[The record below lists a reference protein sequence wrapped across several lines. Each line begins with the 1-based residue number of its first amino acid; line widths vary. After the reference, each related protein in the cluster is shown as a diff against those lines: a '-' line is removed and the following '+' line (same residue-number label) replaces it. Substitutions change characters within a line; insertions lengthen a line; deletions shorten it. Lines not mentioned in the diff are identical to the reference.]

1 MNNELFNYTEAKIK
15 QHINESCLKLTNP
28 MKTLYERLKP
38 EHKDVLSVEAEKY
51 PAIAKSMNDELQR
64 KRVILDLSY
73 GCVVTISHT
82 LRLKNSNIDT
92 IMNLFEANELLNVN
106 SK

>member
-1 MNNELFNYTEAKIK
+1 
-15 QHINESCLKLTNP
+15 

-38 EHKDVLSVEAEKY
+38 EHVKALEIEAEKY
-51 PAIAKSMNDELQR
+51 PATVKGILAELQT
-64 KRVILDLSY
+64 KKVILDVSY
-73 GCVVTISHT
+73 GCVCCISNS
-82 LRLKNSNIDT
+82 LNLPNSNIDT

>member
-1 MNNELFNYTEAKIK
+1 
-15 QHINESCLKLTNP
+15 

-38 EHKDVLSVEAEKY
+38 EHKAKLDEQSIKY
-51 PAIAKSMNDELQR
+51 PSAIPAAIKEMTNNNS
-64 KRVILDLSY
+64 VLDLRY
-73 GCVVTISHT
+73 LTIQS
-82 LRLKNSNIDT
+82 LYMYLDLKNSNIDT

>member
-1 MNNELFNYTEAKIK
+1 
-15 QHINESCLKLTNP
+15 
-28 MKTLYERLKP
+28 MKTLYERLKQ
-38 EHKDVLSVEAEKY
+38 EHKDALDKEAKKY
-51 PAIAKSMNDELQR
+51 PATVRGIVDELQT
-64 KRVILDLSY
+64 KKVILDLSY

-92 IMNLFEANELLNVN
+92 IMDLFEANELLNVN